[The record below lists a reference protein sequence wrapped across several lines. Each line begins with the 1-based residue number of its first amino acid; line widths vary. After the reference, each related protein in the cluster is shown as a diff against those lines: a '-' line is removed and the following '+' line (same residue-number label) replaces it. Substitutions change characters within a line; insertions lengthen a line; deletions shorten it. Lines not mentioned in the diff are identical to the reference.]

1 MFSPRSPR
9 PSGQNGNR
17 RTVFQRLW
25 QVISNTLRFLFQGS
39 QRPAATRTRTITRP
53 GRDSRNYDLE
63 IQEFPVRNTPNC
75 NAQLLIEMAAHSDDA
90 STAFE
95 IIVDDVQSSAS
106 GDDRGFWVARNLR
119 DGTPIREEVRAIVQ
133 AAIDRCL
140 DATLVDA
147 IAERMLAYGD
157 CFAEIDIDTRT
168 QSRQVNGLLLLP
180 TWEMFRCEENGI
192 LIGFEQRRYLGDTQ
206 PFASF
211 HPIRILHWRFRRGN
225 LYGRGQFHE
234 STDTYEELRDL
245 DRAILKAANDL
256 GVAPMLHIMPEDC
269 DEEAKEIYR
278 QENEEY
284 LKNGPIT
291 HYYMDHGGTVTRIS
305 GSGDLKALL
314 DARREKRRVL
324 IAKSRVPPYLMGLI
338 LEGAKDIANQPAQ
351 AYARFISA
359 IRQKLSLG
367 FAQIGKTELALKGID
382 PRAPENR
389 FRFEW
394 ARFTA
399 VPNPMGGDSEASETE
414 IEQGG
419 EPGESRDRAHL
430 SVV

>member
-1 MFSPRSPR
+1 MNFWEDWPKPWTRE
-9 PSGQNGNR
+9 QCER
-17 RTVFQRLW
+17 RYVE
-25 QVISNTLRFLFQGS
+25 VPKIGLRGL
-39 QRPAATRTRTITRP
+39 TI
-53 GRDSRNYDLE
+53 
-63 IQEFPVRNTPNC
+63 
-75 NAQLLIEMAAHSDDA
+75 
-90 STAFE
+90 
-95 IIVDDVQSSAS
+95 AS
-106 GDDRGFWVARNLR
+106 GRSYSK
-119 DGTPIREEVRAIVQ
+119 EVRMTVQ

-157 CFAEIDIDTRT
+157 CFAELDIDTRT

-180 TWEMFRCEENGI
+180 TWELFRCEEKGVV
-192 LIGFEQRRYLGDTQ
+192 LGYEQRRYLSDTQ

-211 HPIRILHWRFRRGN
+211 HPIKIVHWRYRRDN
-225 LYGRGQFHE
+225 LYGRGLFYE

-245 DRAILKAANDL
+245 DKDILKAANDL
-256 GVAPMLHIMPEDC
+256 GVSPMLHIMPEDY
-269 DEEAKEIYR
+269 DEPAKDQYR
-278 QENEEY
+278 EKNEEY

-291 HYYMDHGGTVTRIS
+291 HYYMEHGGTVTRIG

-314 DARREKRRVL
+314 DARKEKRRVL

-338 LEGAKDIANQPAQ
+338 LEGARDIANQPAQ
-351 AYARFISA
+351 AYVRLISA

-414 IEQGG
+414 IEPVG
-419 EPGESRDRAHL
+419 EPGDSRDRAHL